1 MDTYK
6 YNKYKNKYMNYKYQ
20 LGGVGGLNADDYLTD
35 GVGGLD
41 ADDYLTDGVLPE
53 VVLQVVP
60 EVLRSSYNK
69 LYDPSQ
75 ESKMMNPLAE
85 NLIALTYQLNELRRL
100 RDSITICV
108 DNTCNN
114 VNYFIKYINI
124 LIEQMEL
131 QSMEPNILYF
141 INIIK
146 LLISEKQKSI
156 ELQYKKRYTN
166 MDTLAG
172 VIDEEIDNNNYL
184 IEYIEIC
191 IDEYMCRTEL
201 SNLKTT
207 LQRRKAELVITKE
220 NKERIEDGYTIPP
233 MNSKRLH
240 SYIKSEEGEFLKI
253 EYEITKYQRDLQEF
267 NSRITPYINS
277 YTHKKYILT
286 YIIEIYT
293 TYLKIMKEIDR
304 LKKIVFTNETLQDE
318 IDKIDAEIA
327 RNTTIKDDFFT
338 NEVLKLDNLPPLE
351 KKYKKLRLDNTLQSD
366 CSTLTNMNK
375 LIKREEKDLH
385 NLNTILD
392 KHTSLLSFF
401 T

>member
-1 MDTYK
+1 
-6 YNKYKNKYMNYKYQ
+6 
-20 LGGVGGLNADDYLTD
+20 
-35 GVGGLD
+35 
-41 ADDYLTDGVLPE
+41 
-53 VVLQVVP
+53 
-60 EVLRSSYNK
+60 
-69 LYDPSQ
+69 
-75 ESKMMNPLAE
+75 
-85 NLIALTYQLNELRRL
+85 
-100 RDSITICV
+100 
-108 DNTCNN
+108 
-114 VNYFIKYINI
+114 
-124 LIEQMEL
+124 
-131 QSMEPNILYF
+131 
-141 INIIK
+141 
-146 LLISEKQKSI
+146 
-156 ELQYKKRYTN
+156 
-166 MDTLAG
+166 
-172 VIDEEIDNNNYL
+172 
-184 IEYIEIC
+184 
-191 IDEYMCRTEL
+191 
-201 SNLKTT
+201 
-207 LQRRKAELVITKE
+207 
-220 NKERIEDGYTIPP
+220 